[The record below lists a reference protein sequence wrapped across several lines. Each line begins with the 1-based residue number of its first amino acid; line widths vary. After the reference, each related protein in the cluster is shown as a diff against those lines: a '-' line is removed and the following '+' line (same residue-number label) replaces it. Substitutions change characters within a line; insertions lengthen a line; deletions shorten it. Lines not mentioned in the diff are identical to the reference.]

1 MNANHSGSDRGAVC
15 KEGCALKSNSVS
27 KSISALAAAMI
38 ACVAALLFFW
48 GGAANAQTFRG
59 TILGTVT
66 DSSGAAVSGA
76 TVTVKNTDTGLLR
89 TATTGDE
96 GNYSVP
102 ELPIGNYSVTV
113 EKSGFKSGV
122 VSAIHVEISS
132 ERRADVMLQPG
143 EVTQKIIVSSELP
156 LVETTMNTL
165 GGGFESQQVENLPI
179 NGRDYTKLFI
189 NVPGAAGEPNGA
201 GDSPGSFGYVAVN
214 GNRGRANNFMLDG
227 TDEND
232 GYRNDPAINE
242 GGVFGTPATVLP
254 LDAIAEFRV
263 LSNFEA
269 EYGRNA
275 GGVINI
281 VTKSGTNEFHGS
293 AYEYFRNDHLN
304 ARNFFNTEPTK
315 DAFRNNQFG
324 ATLGGP
330 IVRDKTF
337 YFVAYEG
344 QREGGAIT
352 SLNVVPS
359 VADFQS
365 AISTIKTL
373 PALNGGNPAA
383 DPTQCTTTII
393 ACVQG
398 QPLGVVNPVILNFFN
413 FCQSKGKCSGGKDI
427 WPAVNIPNAAPG
439 AANSVDAVNFS
450 SGISS
455 LIAKIDQAL
464 TANNELSGRYFFGDS
479 RQSFPLGL
487 AGGNNLPGTNTV
499 SPIRTQLVSISL
511 VSTVSP
517 NVVNE
522 ARFGWNRY
530 RNGFYPEDAKTI
542 GNPKDSLGLDT
553 GVTNPRDFG
562 LPTMRFGTLS
572 FLGSSPFSNPRDRV
586 DTNWQGIDGLSWKRG
601 RHDFKFGYEFRET
614 TVRSFNNF
622 SSRGVLVFNALSD
635 FLSGIPES
643 TALFSSRIIVGAT
656 DRDAKQGNDGLYVQD
671 SFRWTKNFTLNMG
684 VRWDYFGV
692 IHEDQ
697 GRFSVYDPAVGL
709 VHRDPLY
716 DKDFRSFSPRTS
728 LAWDVTGKQKTVVR
742 AGFGVFFDDFSQDAF
757 TGQIYENSFNAGV
770 AYNAIGPDPVFLNKQ
785 VQQVQVNGKNFHLP
799 FVSGRPVFVPG
810 NVGATSDASTVDKNL
825 RNPYVYNFNLNVQQE
840 LFRNTMLQ
848 IGYVGSS
855 GHKLLRLRDINQP
868 SHAEITKEDLAC
880 VPAPCILDGGVN
892 RNFTT
897 PLSTLAPNAPFIINQ
912 LESSA
917 VSHYHS
923 LQTSLTQQNF
933 HGWTNQITYTWSHS
947 IDTASDS
954 QDYVP
959 NAAESQDGTNTK
971 AERAPSNFDLR
982 NRFVWSSSYD
992 LPKWKSG
999 GRMGEGWMLSGVLT
1013 IASGHPFSMNYN
1025 GLDDFSGS
1033 GSFVDRPD
1041 IVGPIVYN
1049 HSDPTHFLDLSSF
1062 AVPCTFYSPTNP
1074 AFIGDGFAD
1083 SCTPGTRH
1091 FGTLPRNG
1099 LLGPNFRNLDLSIS
1113 KLTGITE
1120 RLKLLVRV
1128 DAFNIF
1134 NHPNFANPLA
1144 VAFFSDTAPNRSN
1157 FPQSCPSA
1165 NGSNAAAVI
1174 ASTGINPITGVSCG
1188 FQAITAT
1195 SDVGVGNPVLGG
1207 GGSRTLQIS
1216 LRLQF

>member
-1 MNANHSGSDRGAVC
+1 
-15 KEGCALKSNSVS
+15 
-27 KSISALAAAMI
+27 
-38 ACVAALLFFW
+38 VAALLLLCASP
-48 GGAANAQTFRG
+48 GKAQTFRG

-76 TVTVKNTDTGLLR
+76 KVTVKNMDTGLTR
-89 TATTGDE
+89 EVTTTDDGS
-96 GNYSVP
+96 YAVP

-113 EKSGFKSGV
+113 EMNGFKSGI
-122 VSAIHVEISS
+122 VSGIRVEVSS
-132 ERRADVMLQPG
+132 ERRADVTLQPG
-143 EVTQKIIVSSELP
+143 EVTQRIEVSGEALP
-156 LVETTMNTL
+156 LVETTSNTL
-165 GGGFESQQVENLPI
+165 GGAFESSQVEALPI
-179 NGRDYTKLFI
+179 NGRDYTKLLI

-232 GYRNDPAINE
+232 GYRNDPAINQ
-242 GGVFGTPATVLP
+242 GGVFGTPGTVLP

-281 VTKSGTNEFHGS
+281 VTKSGTNDFHGS

-324 ATLGGP
+324 ATLGGA

-337 YFVAYEG
+337 YFLAYEG

-352 SLNVVPS
+352 SLNVVPTLNS
-359 VADFQS
+359 TSPS
-365 AISTIKTL
+365 AS
-373 PALNGGNPAA
+373 ALNDFSQAVTALGG
-383 DPTQCTTTII
+383 DKTQCTTTII
-393 ACVQG
+393 ACVTN
-398 QPLGVVNPVILNFFN
+398 QPAGVINPVILNFFN
-413 FCQSKGKCSGGKDI
+413 FCQTKGQCSGGTNI
-427 WPAVNIPNAAPG
+427 WPTVNIPGAAAG
-439 AANSVDAVNFS
+439 AANSVDADPFS
-450 SGISS
+450 NNISS
-455 LIAKIDQAL
+455 MIAKIDHAIN
-464 TANNELSGRYFFGDS
+464 TNNQLSGRYFFGDS

-487 AGGNNLPGTNTV
+487 AGGNNLPRTNTV
-499 SPIRTQLVSISL
+499 TPIRTQLVSVSL
-511 VSTVSP
+511 VSTLST

-530 RNGFYPEDAKTI
+530 RNGFVPEDAKI
-542 GNPKDSLGLDT
+542 FGNPNDSLKLNT

-562 LPTMRFGTLS
+562 LPTIRFGTLS

-601 RHDFKFGYEFRET
+601 RHDIKFGYEFRET

-622 SSRGVLVFNALSD
+622 SSRGVLVFNALSN
-635 FLSGIPES
+635 FLSGTPVG
-643 TALFSSRIIVGAT
+643 TTLFSSRIIQGTT
-656 DRDAKQGNDGLYVQD
+656 DRNAKQANNALYVQD
-671 SFRWTKNFTLNMG
+671 SFRWTKNFTLNLG
-684 VRWDYFGV
+684 LRWDYFGV

-716 DKDFRSFSPRTS
+716 NQDYRSFSPRTS
-728 LAWDVTGKQKTVVR
+728 LAWDVTGKQKTVIR

-770 AYNAIGPDPVFLNKQ
+770 AYNAIGPDPVFLNKTFAANAIPFQ
-785 VQQVQVNGKNFHLP
+785 PGVQIFTSTPANGPAPVQ
-799 FVSGRPVFVPG
+799 
-810 NVGATSDASTVDKNL
+810 TTDASTVDKNL

-840 LFRNTMLQ
+840 LFRNTVFQ

-868 SHAEITKEDLAC
+868 THGIITQCDTGLPTPLPGC
-880 VPAPCILDGGVN
+880 TPGTINDGTVP

-897 PLSTLAPNAPFIINQ
+897 PLSAIAPNPPFIINQ
-912 LESSA
+912 LEGSA

-971 AERAPSNFDLR
+971 AEKGPSNFDLR

-992 LPKWKSG
+992 LPKWQSW

-1025 GLDDFSGS
+1025 ATDDYSGS

-1041 IVGPIVYN
+1041 IVGPLQYN
-1049 HSDPTHFLDLSSF
+1049 RSDPAQYLNLNSF
-1062 AVPCTFYSPTNP
+1062 AIPCTANGT
-1074 AFIGDGFAD
+1074 GTGFAFD
-1083 SCTPGTRH
+1083 TCIPGTRH
-1091 FGTLPRNG
+1091 FGNLGRNG
-1099 LLGPNFRNLDLSIS
+1099 LLGPNYRNFDLAIS
-1113 KLTGITE
+1113 KETRITE
-1120 RLKLLVRV
+1120 RLKLVFRA
-1128 DAFNIF
+1128 DAYNLL
-1134 NHPNFANPLA
+1134 NHPNFASPLA
-1144 VAFFSDTAPNRSN
+1144 VSFFADAAPNRSAA
-1157 FPQSCPSA
+1157 FPSGVAP
-1165 NGSNAAAVI
+1165 NGRHVGNL
-1174 ASTGINPITGVSCG
+1174 
-1188 FQAITAT
+1188 AITAT

-1207 GGSRTLQIS
+1207 GGTRSLQFAV
-1216 LRLQF
+1216 RLQF

>member
-1 MNANHSGSDRGAVC
+1 MKSDYWKCGREAVGTVKSASMSMKMSGLRAFLFGGA
-15 KEGCALKSNSVS
+15 
-27 KSISALAAAMI
+27 I
-38 ACVAALLFFW
+38 ALLLLC
-48 GGAANAQTFRG
+48 GSATKAQTFRG

-76 TVTVKNTDTGLLR
+76 TVTVKNIETGLLR
-89 TATTGDE
+89 TAATGDD
-96 GNYSVP
+96 GSYSVP

-113 EKSGFKSGV
+113 EMNGFKSGV
-122 VSAIHVEISS
+122 VSGIHVEISS
-132 ERRADVMLQPG
+132 ERRADVTLQPG
-143 EVTQKIIVSSELP
+143 EVTQKIEVSGEALP
-156 LVETTMNTL
+156 LVETTSNTL
-165 GGGFESQQVENLPI
+165 GGAFEGQQVENLPI

-281 VTKSGTNEFHGS
+281 VTKSGTNNLHGS

-315 DAFRNNQFG
+315 DAFRNNQYGGTVGG
-324 ATLGGP
+324 AL
-330 IVRDKTF
+330 IKDKTF
-337 YFVAYEG
+337 FFLAYEG

-365 AISTIKTL
+365 AVAAI
-373 PALNGGNPAA
+373 PGGNPS
-383 DPTQCTTTII
+383 QCTTTII
-393 ACVQG
+393 ACVTN
-398 QPLGVVNPVILNFFN
+398 QPAGVINPVILNFFN
-413 FCQSKGKCSGGKDI
+413 LCQSKGKCSGGKDI
-427 WPAVNIPNAAPG
+427 WPGVNIANAAPG
-439 AANSVDAVNFS
+439 AANSVDAVRFS
-450 SGISS
+450 SNINSM
-455 LIAKIDQAL
+455 IVKIDHAISKNHQ
-464 TANNELSGRYFFGDS
+464 LSGRYFFGDS
-479 RQSFPLGL
+479 TQSFPLGL

-499 SPIRTQLVSISL
+499 APIRTQLVSISL
-511 VSTVSP
+511 VSTLST
-517 NVVNE
+517 NTVNE

-530 RNGFYPEDAKTI
+530 RNGFYPEDASLF
-542 GNPKDSLGLDT
+542 GNPNSSLGLNT

-586 DTNWQGIDGLSWKRG
+586 DANWQGIDGLSWKHG
-601 RHDFKFGYEFRET
+601 RHDIKIGYEFRET

-622 SSRGVLVFNALSD
+622 SSRGVLVFNLLSN
-635 FLSGIPES
+635 FLQGTPAS
-643 TALFSSRIIVGAT
+643 TTLFSSRIVTGST
-656 DRDAKQGNDGLYVQD
+656 DRDARQGNEALYVQD
-671 SFRWTKNFTLNMG
+671 SFRWTRNLTLNVG
-684 VRWDYFGV
+684 LRWDYFGV

-716 DKDFRSFSPRTS
+716 DKDFHNFSPRMS
-728 LAWDVTGKQKTVVR
+728 LAWDVTGKQKTVIR
-742 AGFGVFFDDFSQDAF
+742 SGFGVFFDDFSQDAF
-757 TGQIYENSFNAGV
+757 TGQIYANSFNAGV
-770 AYNAIGPDPVFLNKQ
+770 AYNAIGPDPVLLDKQ
-785 VQQVQVNGKNFHLP
+785 VQVDLAGNHLP
-799 FVSGRPVFVPG
+799 FVPGQPVFVPG
-810 NVGATSDASTVDKNL
+810 NVAATTDASTVDKHM
-825 RNPYVYNFNLNVQQE
+825 RTPYVYNFNLNVQQE
-840 LFRNTMLQ
+840 LFKNTMLQ

-868 SHAEITKEDLAC
+868 NHATITAADLAC
-880 VPAPCILDGGVN
+880 NCILDSGAVVGSAP
-892 RNFTT
+892 RNFST
-897 PLSTLAPNAPFIINQ
+897 PLSAIAPNAPFVINQ
-912 LESSA
+912 LEGSA

-923 LQTSLTQQNF
+923 LQTSLNQQNF

-959 NAAESQDGTNTK
+959 NAAESQDGTNTN
-971 AERAPSNFDLR
+971 AEKGPSNFDLR

-992 LPKWKSG
+992 LPKWEAG

-1025 GLDDFSGS
+1025 TTDDYSGS

-1041 IVGPIVYN
+1041 IVGPPQYN
-1049 HSDPTHFLDLSSF
+1049 KSDPTQYLNLNSF
-1062 AVPCTFYSPTNP
+1062 AIPCTPLPQP
-1074 AFIGDGFAD
+1074 APPATQHTGFAFD
-1083 SCTPGTRH
+1083 TCTPGTRH
-1091 FGTLPRNG
+1091 FGNLGRNG
-1099 LLGPNFRNLDLSIS
+1099 LMGPNYRNFDLAIS
-1113 KLTGITE
+1113 KETRITE
-1120 RLKLLVRV
+1120 RLKLLFRV
-1128 DAFNIF
+1128 DAYNLL
-1134 NHPNFANPLA
+1134 NHPNLASPLA
-1144 VAFFSDTAPNRSN
+1144 VAFFADAAPNRSSQ
-1157 FPQSCPSA
+1157 FPAGVNPN
-1165 NGSNAAAVI
+1165 NGPMLGRHVGNL
-1174 ASTGINPITGVSCG
+1174 
-1188 FQAITAT
+1188 AITAT

-1207 GGSRTLQIS
+1207 GGTRSLQ
-1216 LRLQF
+1216 LAVRLQF

>member
-1 MNANHSGSDRGAVC
+1 MKSDDRKSGREAVGTVKSASMGMKMRRLRASLFGGA
-15 KEGCALKSNSVS
+15 
-27 KSISALAAAMI
+27 I
-38 ACVAALLFFW
+38 ALLLLC
-48 GGAANAQTFRG
+48 GIATTAQTFRG

-66 DSSGAAVSGA
+66 DSSGAAVSSA
-76 TVTVKNTDTGLLR
+76 KVTVKNIDTGLTR
-89 TATTGDE
+89 EVTTGDD
-96 GNYSVP
+96 GSYSVP
-102 ELPIGNYSVTV
+102 ELPIGNYSVMV
-113 EKSGFKSGV
+113 EKNGFKSAV
-122 VSAIHVEISS
+122 VSGIHVEISS
-132 ERRADVMLQPG
+132 ERRADVALQPG
-143 EVTQKIIVSSELP
+143 ALAQTVEVSGEALP
-156 LVETTMNTL
+156 LVETTSNTL
-165 GGGFESQQVENLPI
+165 GGAFESQQVENLPI

-281 VTKSGTNEFHGS
+281 VTKSGTNNFHGS

-304 ARNFFNTEPTK
+304 ARNFFNTEASK

-324 ATLGGP
+324 ATLGGA
-330 IVRDKTF
+330 IVKDKTF
-337 YFVAYEG
+337 YFLAYEG

-359 VADFQS
+359 VADFQN
-365 AISTIKTL
+365 AITNIKNT
-373 PALNGGNPAA
+373 ANPAA

-393 ACVQG
+393 ACVTN
-398 QPLGVVNPVILNFFN
+398 QPAGVINPVILKFFN
-413 FCQSKGKCSGGKDI
+413 FCQTNGKCSGGKDI
-427 WPAVNIPNAAPG
+427 WPGVNIANAAAG
-439 AANSVDAVNFS
+439 AANSVDSDPFS

-455 LIAKIDQAL
+455 MIAKIDHAINS
-464 TANNELSGRYFFGDS
+464 NNQLSGRYFFGDS

-499 SPIRTQLVSISL
+499 TPIRTQLVSVSL
-511 VSTVSP
+511 VSTLST

-530 RNGFYPEDAKTI
+530 RNGFVPEDAKSI
-542 GNPKDSLGLDT
+542 GNPNTSLGLNT

-562 LPTMRFGTLS
+562 LPTMRFLTQS

-586 DTNWQGIDGLSWKRG
+586 DANWQAIDGLSWKHG
-601 RHDFKFGYEFRET
+601 RHDIKFGYEYRLT
-614 TVRSFNNF
+614 TVRSFNDF
-622 SSRGVLVFNALSD
+622 SARGVFVFGPTLAGSTVLAPELQN
-635 FLSGIPES
+635 FLLGNPTS
-643 TALFSSRIIVGAT
+643 TPLFSSRIVTGAT
-656 DRDAKQGNDGLYVQD
+656 DRDAKQGSDGLYVQD
-671 SFRWTKNFTLNMG
+671 SFRWTRNFTLNMG
-684 VRWDYFGV
+684 LRWDYFGV
-692 IHEDQ
+692 IHEDH

-709 VHRDPLY
+709 IHRDPLY
-716 DKDFRSFSPRTS
+716 DKDFRSFSPRMS
-728 LAWDVTGKQKTVVR
+728 VAWDVTGKQKTVVR

-770 AYNAIGPDPVFLNKQ
+770 AYNPIGPDPIFINKSLPGVPFQ
-785 VQQVQVNGKNFHLP
+785 PGQAIFAAVPPNGP
-799 FVSGRPVFVPG
+799 APS
-810 NVGATSDASTVDKNL
+810 ATSDASTVDKHM

-840 LFRNTMLQ
+840 LFKNTMLQ

-868 SHAEITKEDLAC
+868 NQAEIKTADLTLPC
-880 VPAPCILDGGVN
+880 SSTTPPPCIQDFTVP

-897 PLSTLAPNAPFIINQ
+897 ILSSIDPVGPFVVNQ

-971 AERAPSNFDLR
+971 AEKGPSNFDLR
-982 NRFVWSSSYD
+982 NRFVWSSAYN
-992 LPKWKSG
+992 LPKWKAG
-999 GRMGEGWMLSGVLT
+999 GRMGEGWMLSGVVT
-1013 IASGHPFSMNYN
+1013 FASGHPFSTNYN
-1025 GLDDFSGS
+1025 LFDDYSGS
-1033 GSFVDRPD
+1033 GSSADRPD
-1041 IVGPIVYN
+1041 VVGAIQYN
-1049 HSDPTHFLDLSSF
+1049 YSDPTHFLNLNSF
-1062 AVPCTFYSPTNP
+1062 AIPCTPLPQVP
-1074 AFIGDGFAD
+1074 APNQHLGFAFD
-1083 SCTPGTRH
+1083 TCTPGTRH
-1091 FGTLPRNG
+1091 FGNLGRNG
-1099 LLGPNFRNLDLSIS
+1099 LLGPNYRNFDFAIS
-1113 KLTGITE
+1113 KETRITE
-1120 RLKLLVRV
+1120 RLKLIFRA
-1128 DAFNIF
+1128 DAYNLF
-1134 NHPNFANPLA
+1134 NHPNFASPLA
-1144 VAFFSDTAPNRSN
+1144 VAFFADAAPNRSIQ
-1157 FPQSCPSA
+1157 FPAGVDP
-1165 NGSNAAAVI
+1165 V
-1174 ASTGINPITGVSCG
+1174 TGRHIGNM
-1188 FQAITAT
+1188 AITAT

-1207 GGSRTLQIS
+1207 GGTRSIQFAV
-1216 LRLQF
+1216 RLQF

>member
-1 MNANHSGSDRGAVC
+1 
-15 KEGCALKSNSVS
+15 
-27 KSISALAAAMI
+27 MI
-38 ACVAALLFFW
+38 ACVAALLFFC
-48 GGAANAQTFRG
+48 GSAANAQTFRG

-89 TATTGDE
+89 TVTTGDD
-96 GNYSVP
+96 GGYSVP
-102 ELPIGNYSVTV
+102 ELPIINYSVTV
-113 EKSGFKSGV
+113 EKSGFKIAV
-122 VSAIHVEISS
+122 VSGIRIEVSGD
-132 ERRADVMLQPG
+132 RRVDVTLQPG
-143 EVTQKIIVSSELP
+143 EVTQKIEVSGEALP
-156 LVETTMNTL
+156 LVETTSNTL
-165 GGGFESQQVENLPI
+165 GGAFEASQVDALPI

-242 GGVFGTPATVLP
+242 GGVFGTPGTVLP
-254 LDAIAEFRV
+254 LDAIAEFKV
-263 LSNFEA
+263 LPNFEA

-281 VTKSGTNEFHGS
+281 VTKSGTNDFHGT

-324 ATLGGP
+324 ATLGGA
-330 IVRDKTF
+330 IVKDKTF

-359 VADFQS
+359 IADFQS
-365 AISTIKTL
+365 AITTI
-373 PALNGGNPAA
+373 GGDA
-383 DPTQCTTTII
+383 TQCTTTII
-393 ACVQG
+393 ACVTN
-398 QPLGVVNPVILNFFN
+398 QPAGVINPVILNFFN
-413 FCQSKGKCSGGKDI
+413 FCQSKGRCSGGKDI
-427 WPAVNIPNAAPG
+427 WPGVNLPNASAG
-439 AANSVDAVNFS
+439 TANSVDAVKFS
-450 SGISS
+450 NGISS
-455 LIAKIDQAL
+455 MIAKIDHAIN
-464 TANNELSGRYFFGDS
+464 ANNQVTGRYFFGDS

-499 SPIRTQLVSISL
+499 TPIRTQLVAISL
-511 VSTVSP
+511 VSTIST

-530 RNGFYPEDAKTI
+530 RNGFVPEDAKLF
-542 GNPKDSLGLDT
+542 GNPNDSLGLNT

-562 LPTMRFGTLS
+562 LPTIRFGVLS

-601 RHDFKFGYEFRET
+601 RHDIKFGYEFRET
-614 TVRSFNNF
+614 TVRSFNDF
-622 SSRGVLVFNALSD
+622 SGRGVLVFDALSD
-635 FLSGIPES
+635 FLSGIPVN
-643 TALFSSRIIVGAT
+643 TATGLFSSRIIVGAT
-656 DRDAKQGNDGLYVQD
+656 DRDAKQANDGLYVQD

-684 VRWDYFGV
+684 LRWDYFGV

-728 LAWDVTGKQKTVVR
+728 VAWDVTGKQKTVVR

-770 AYNAIGPDPVFLNKQ
+770 AYNAIGPDPVFLNKH
-785 VQQVQVNGKNFHLP
+785 VQQDSAGNHFPIVA
-799 FVSGRPVFVPG
+799 GRPVFVPG
-810 NVGATSDASTVDKNL
+810 NVDATTDASTVDKNL

-840 LFRNTMLQ
+840 LFRNTMFQ

-868 SHAEITKEDLAC
+868 NQATITAADLAC
-880 VPAPCILDGGVN
+880 NCIQDFNAP

-897 PLSTLAPNAPFIINQ
+897 QLSLLAPNPPFIINQ
-912 LESSA
+912 LEGSA

-954 QDYVP
+954 QDFVP

-971 AERAPSNFDLR
+971 VEKGPSNFDLR
-982 NRFVWSSSYD
+982 NRFVWSSSYE
-992 LPKWKSG
+992 LPKRKSW
-999 GRMGEGWMLSGVLT
+999 GRMGEGWMLSGVLS

-1025 GLDDFSGS
+1025 GFDDFSGS
-1033 GSFVDRPD
+1033 GSSVDRPD

-1049 HSDPTHFLDLSSF
+1049 RSDPTHFLDLSSF
-1062 AVPCTFYSPTNP
+1062 AVPCTFRSASDPLFLN
-1074 AFIGDGFAD
+1074 DGFAD
-1083 SCTPGTRH
+1083 SCIPGTRH

-1128 DAFNIF
+1128 DAYNIF

-1144 VAFFSDTAPNRSN
+1144 VSFFSDAAPNRSN
-1157 FPQSCPSA
+1157 QPQACP
-1165 NGSNAAAVI
+1165 NASSKVI
-1174 ASTGINPITGVSCG
+1174 AATGVNPVTGVSCG

-1207 GGSRTLQIS
+1207 GGSRTLQLS

>member
-1 MNANHSGSDRGAVC
+1 MNANQSGSDRRAVS
-15 KEGCALKSNSVS
+15 EERCALSKSNSAW
-27 KSISALAAAMI
+27 KSFSALRAMII
-38 ACVAALLFFW
+38 ACVAALLFW
-48 GGAANAQTFRG
+48 SGAANAQTFRG

-76 TVTVKNTDTGLLR
+76 TVTVKNTDTGLAR
-89 TATTGDE
+89 TVTTGDD
-96 GNYSVP
+96 GSYSVP
-102 ELPIGNYSVTV
+102 ELPIINYSVTV
-113 EKSGFKSGV
+113 EKSGFKIAV
-122 VSAIHVEISS
+122 VSGIRIEVSG
-132 ERRADVMLQPG
+132 ERRVDVTLQPG
-143 EVTQKIIVSSELP
+143 EVTQKIEVSGEALP
-156 LVETTMNTL
+156 LVETTSNTL
-165 GGGFESQQVENLPI
+165 GGTFESSQVDALPI
-179 NGRDYTKLFI
+179 NGRDYMKLFL

-201 GDSPGSFGYVAVN
+201 GDSPGSFGYVAIN
-214 GNRGRANNFMLDG
+214 GSRGRADNFMLDG

-242 GGVFGTPATVLP
+242 AGVFGTPATVLP
-254 LDAIAEFRV
+254 LDAIAELKI

-269 EYGRNA
+269 EYGRNS

-281 VTKSGTNEFHGS
+281 VTKSGTNSLHGS

-304 ARNFFNTEPTK
+304 ARNFFNTEPAK

-324 ATLGGP
+324 GTLGGP
-330 IVRDKTF
+330 LARDKTF
-337 YFVAYEG
+337 FFLAYEG

-359 VADFQS
+359 IADFQS
-365 AISTIKTL
+365 AITTI
-373 PALNGGNPAA
+373 GG
-383 DPTQCTTTII
+383 DPTKCTTTII

-398 QPLGVVNPVILNFFN
+398 QPAGAVNPVILNFFN
-413 FCQSKGKCSGGKDI
+413 FCQSKGRCSGGKDI
-427 WPAVNIPNAAPG
+427 WPGVNLPNAAAG
-439 AANSVDAVNFS
+439 TANSVDAVNFFS
-450 SGISS
+450 NINSMIV
-455 LIAKIDQAL
+455 KIDHGINTNNQL
-464 TANNELSGRYFFGDS
+464 TGRYFFGDS

-499 SPIRTQLVSISL
+499 APVRTQLVSVSL
-511 VSTVSP
+511 VSTLST

-522 ARFGWNRY
+522 ARFGWNRF
-530 RNGFYPEDAKTI
+530 RNGFYPEDAKVF
-542 GNPKDSLGLDT
+542 GNPNDSLQLNT

-586 DTNWQGIDGLSWKRG
+586 DSNWQGIDGLSWKRG
-601 RHDFKFGYEFRET
+601 RHDIKFGYEFRET
-614 TVRSFNNF
+614 TVRSFNDF
-622 SSRGVLVFNALSD
+622 SARGVLVFNALSD
-635 FLSGIPES
+635 LLSGIPES
-643 TALFSSRIIVGAT
+643 TALFSSRIILGST
-656 DRDAKQGNDGLYVQD
+656 DRDAKQANDALYVQD
-671 SFRWTKNFTLNMG
+671 SFRWTKNVTLNAG
-684 VRWDYFGV
+684 LRWDYFGV

-697 GRFSVYDPAVGL
+697 GRFSVYDPAAGL

-716 DKDFRSFSPRTS
+716 DQDFRSFSPRVS
-728 LAWDVTGKQKTVVR
+728 LAWDVSGKQKTVIR
-742 AGFGVFFDDFSQDAF
+742 TGFGVFFDDFSQDAF

-770 AYNAIGPDPVFLNKQ
+770 AYNAIGPDPVFLNKHVRQ
-785 VQQVQVNGKNFHLP
+785 DAARNHLP
-799 FVSGRPVFVPG
+799 FLPGVPVFAAG
-810 NVGATSDASTVDKNL
+810 NVDATTDASTVDKNM

-840 LFRNTMLQ
+840 LFRNTVFQ

-868 SHAEITKEDLAC
+868 SHAEITACDLVQPGSGCAFNKGL
-880 VPAPCILDGGVN
+880 IFDGGVP

-897 PLSTLAPNAPFIINQ
+897 PLSAVAPNAPFIINQ

-923 LQTSLTQQNF
+923 LQTSLTMQNF
-933 HGWTNQITYTWSHS
+933 HGWTNQISYTWSHS

-959 NAAESQDGTNTK
+959 NAAESQDGTNTA

-982 NRFVWSSSYD
+982 HRFVWSSSYE
-992 LPKWKSG
+992 LPKRESW
-999 GRMGEGWMLSGVLT
+999 GRMGEGWMLSGVLS

-1041 IVGPIVYN
+1041 VVAPIVYN
-1049 HSDPTHFLDLSSF
+1049 HSDPTHFLDLASF
-1062 AVPCTFYSPTNP
+1062 AVPCTFFSSSDPN
-1074 AFIGDGFAD
+1074 FSGDGFAD
-1083 SCTPGTRH
+1083 SCVPGTRH
-1091 FGTLPRNG
+1091 FGTLGRNG

-1128 DAFNIF
+1128 DAYNIL

-1165 NGSNAAAVI
+1165 NGSNAAPVI
-1174 ASTGINPITGVSCG
+1174 AQTWIHPVTGVSCG

>member
-1 MNANHSGSDRGAVC
+1 MNFNNSQCDRVAVS
-15 KEGCALKSNSVS
+15 KEGCALSRLNCKWHGLLVVF
-27 KSISALAAAMI
+27 A
-38 ACVAALLFFW
+38 AALLLL
-48 GGAANAQTFRG
+48 GGGQTASAQTFRG
-59 TILGTVT
+59 TILGTVM

-89 TATTGDE
+89 VVTTGDD
-96 GNYSVP
+96 GSYAVP
-102 ELPIGNYSVTV
+102 ELPIINYSVTV
-113 EKSGFKSGV
+113 EKSGFKIAVISGIRIE
-122 VSAIHVEISS
+122 VSG
-132 ERRADVMLQPG
+132 ERRVDVTLQPG
-143 EVTQKIIVSSELP
+143 QISQTIEVSGEALP
-156 LVETTMNTL
+156 LVETTSNTL
-165 GGGFESQQVENLPI
+165 GGTFEAEQVANLPI

-242 GGVFGTPATVLP
+242 GGVFGTPGTVLP
-254 LDAIAEFRV
+254 LDAIAEFKV

-281 VTKSGTNEFHGS
+281 VTKSGTNDFHGS

-304 ARNFFNTEPTK
+304 ARNFFNTETTK

-324 ATLGGP
+324 ATLGGA
-330 IVRDKTF
+330 IVKDKTF

-344 QREGGAIT
+344 QREGGALT

-359 VADFQS
+359 VGDFQS
-365 AISTIKTL
+365 AVT
-373 PALNGGNPAA
+373 ALGG
-383 DPTQCTTTII
+383 DPTQCTTTVI
-393 ACVQG
+393 ACVQN
-398 QPLGVVNPVILNFFN
+398 QPAGVINPVILNFFN
-413 FCQSKGKCSGGKDI
+413 FCQAKGKCSGGKNI
-427 WPAVNIPNAAPG
+427 WPGVNIPNPAAG
-439 AANSVDAVNFS
+439 APNSVDAVLFS
-450 SGISS
+450 NNISS
-455 LIAKIDQAL
+455 MIAKIDHAI
-464 TANNELSGRYFFGDS
+464 TTNNQLSGRYFFGDS

-487 AGGNNLPGTNTV
+487 AGGNNLPATNTV
-499 SPIRTQLVSISL
+499 TPIRTQLVSVSL
-511 VSTVSP
+511 VSTVST

-530 RNGFYPEDAKTI
+530 RNGFVPEDAKTI
-542 GNPKDSLGLDT
+542 GNPNDSLGLDT

-562 LPTMRFGTLS
+562 LPTIRFGTLS

-622 SSRGVLVFNALSD
+622 SSRGVLVFNQLSN
-635 FLSGIPES
+635 FLQGTPVS
-643 TALFSSRIIVGAT
+643 TVLFASRIIQGAT
-656 DRDAKQGNDGLYVQD
+656 DRDAKQANDALYIQD
-671 SFRWTKNFTLNMG
+671 SFRWTKNFTLNTG
-684 VRWDYFGV
+684 LRWDYFGV
-692 IHEDQ
+692 IHEDR

-716 DKDFRSFSPRTS
+716 NKDYRSFSPRVS

-757 TGQIYENSFNAGV
+757 TGQIYANSFNAGV
-770 AYNAIGPDPVFLNKQ
+770 AYNAIGPDPIFLNKSLTG
-785 VQQVQVNGKNFHLP
+785 VPFKPNVPIFAPVNFSTGP
-799 FVSGRPVFVPG
+799 AP
-810 NVGATSDASTVDKNL
+810 GATTDASTVDKNL

-840 LFRNTMLQ
+840 LFKNTVFQ

-868 SHAEITKEDLAC
+868 SHAVITQCDTGLPTPLPGCLAGTINDGT
-880 VPAPCILDGGVN
+880 VP
-892 RNFTT
+892 RNFSTV
-897 PLSTLAPNAPFIINQ
+897 LSAIAPNPPFIINQ
-912 LESSA
+912 LEGSA

-959 NAAESQDGTNTK
+959 NAAESQDGTNTA
-971 AERAPSNFDLR
+971 AEKGPSNFDLR
-982 NRFVWSSSYD
+982 NRFVWSSSYQ
-992 LPKWKSG
+992 LPKWESW

-1013 IASGHPFSMNYN
+1013 VSSGHPFSMNYN
-1025 GLDDFSGS
+1025 STDDYSGS

-1041 IVGPIVYN
+1041 VVGPLQYN
-1049 HSDPTHFLDLSSF
+1049 QADPTRYLNLNSF
-1062 AVPCTFYSPTNP
+1062 AIPCTANGT
-1074 AFIGDGFAD
+1074 GTGFAFD
-1083 SCTPGTRH
+1083 TCIPGTRH
-1091 FGTLPRNG
+1091 FGNLGRNG
-1099 LLGPNFRNLDLSIS
+1099 LLGPNYRNLDFSIS
-1113 KLTGITE
+1113 KLTSISE

-1128 DAFNIF
+1128 DAYNIL

-1144 VAFFSDTAPNRSN
+1144 VAFFADAAPNRSAA
-1157 FPQSCPSA
+1157 SLSGVGA
-1165 NGSNAAAVI
+1165 NGRHIGNL
-1174 ASTGINPITGVSCG
+1174 
-1188 FQAITAT
+1188 AITAT

-1216 LRLQF
+1216 MRLQF

>member
-1 MNANHSGSDRGAVC
+1 MKANYRKCDREVADPGLAGAVSTV
-15 KEGCALKSNSVS
+15 KSA
-27 KSISALAAAMI
+27 SITMKIRGLRAFLLGS
-38 ACVAALLFFW
+38 VAALLLFCASS
-48 GGAANAQTFRG
+48 GKAQTFRG

-66 DSSGAAVSGA
+66 DSSGAAVGGA
-76 TVTVKNTDTGLLR
+76 KVTIKNTDTGLTR
-89 TATTGDE
+89 EVTTTDDGS
-96 GNYSVP
+96 YAVP

-113 EKSGFKSGV
+113 EKSGFKTAV
-122 VSAIHVEISS
+122 VSGIHVEVSS
-132 ERRADVMLQPG
+132 ERRADLALQPG
-143 EVTQKIIVSSELP
+143 ALAQTVEVSGEALP
-156 LVETTMNTL
+156 LVETTSNTL
-165 GGGFESQQVENLPI
+165 GGAFESSQVEALPI

-269 EYGRNA
+269 EYGRNS

-281 VTKSGTNEFHGS
+281 VTKSGTNDFHAS

-324 ATLGGP
+324 ATLGGA
-330 IVRDKTF
+330 IVKDKTF
-337 YFVAYEG
+337 YFLAYEG

-352 SLNVVPS
+352 SLNVVPTLNS
-359 VADFQS
+359 TSPS
-365 AISTIKTL
+365 AS
-373 PALNGGNPAA
+373 ALNDFSQAVTALGG
-383 DPTQCTTTII
+383 DPTQCTATII
-393 ACVQG
+393 ACVRN
-398 QPLGVVNPVILNFFN
+398 QPAGVINPVILNFFN
-413 FCQSKGKCSGGKDI
+413 FCQTKGTCSGGKNI
-427 WPAVNIPNAAPG
+427 WPGVNIANAAAG
-439 AANSVDAVNFS
+439 AANSVDAVKFS
-450 SGISS
+450 NNISS
-455 LIAKIDQAL
+455 MIAKIDHAIN
-464 TANNELSGRYFFGDS
+464 TNNQLSGRYFFGDS

-499 SPIRTQLVSISL
+499 TPIRTQLVSVSL
-511 VSTVSP
+511 VSTLST

-530 RNGFYPEDAKTI
+530 RNGFVPEDAKSI
-542 GNPKDSLGLDT
+542 GNPNTSLGLNT

-562 LPTMRFGTLS
+562 LPTIRFGVLS

-622 SSRGVLVFNALSD
+622 SSRGVLVFNALSN
-635 FLSGIPES
+635 FLSGTPAS
-643 TALFSSRIIVGAT
+643 TVLFASRIIQGTT
-656 DRDAKQGNDGLYVQD
+656 DRDAKQANDALYVQD

-684 VRWDYFGV
+684 LRWDYFGV

-697 GRFSVYDPAVGL
+697 GRFSVYNPAVGL

-716 DKDFRSFSPRTS
+716 NQDYRSFSPRTS
-728 LAWDVTGKQKTVVR
+728 LAWDVTGKQKTVIR

-770 AYNAIGPDPVFLNKQ
+770 AYNAIGPNPIFLNKSLTGVPFQ
-785 VQQVQVNGKNFHLP
+785 PNVPIFAPVNFNGP
-799 FVSGRPVFVPG
+799 AP
-810 NVGATSDASTVDKNL
+810 GATTDASTVDKNL

-840 LFRNTMLQ
+840 LFRNTVFQ

-868 SHAEITKEDLAC
+868 THAIITQCDTGLPTPLPGC
-880 VPAPCILDGGVN
+880 TPGIINDGTVP

-897 PLSTLAPNAPFIINQ
+897 PLSTIAPNAPFIINQ
-912 LESSA
+912 LEGSA

-971 AERAPSNFDLR
+971 AEKGPSNFDLR

-992 LPKWKSG
+992 LPKWASL

-1025 GLDDFSGS
+1025 TTDDYSGS

-1041 IVGPIVYN
+1041 IVGPLQYN
-1049 HSDPTHFLDLSSF
+1049 QSDPTRYLNLNSF
-1062 AVPCTFYSPTNP
+1062 AIPCTANGT
-1074 AFIGDGFAD
+1074 GTGFAFD
-1083 SCTPGTRH
+1083 TCVPGTRH
-1091 FGTLPRNG
+1091 FGNLGRNG
-1099 LLGPNFRNLDLSIS
+1099 LIGPNYRNFDLAIS
-1113 KLTGITE
+1113 KETRITE
-1120 RLKLLVRV
+1120 RLKLVFRA
-1128 DAFNIF
+1128 DAYNLG
-1134 NHPNFANPLA
+1134 NHPNFASPLA
-1144 VAFFSDTAPNRSN
+1144 VAFFADAAPNRSAA
-1157 FPQSCPSA
+1157 SPSGVGA
-1165 NGSNAAAVI
+1165 NGRHIGNL
-1174 ASTGINPITGVSCG
+1174 
-1188 FQAITAT
+1188 AITAT

-1207 GGSRTLQIS
+1207 GGTRSVQFAV
-1216 LRLQF
+1216 RLQF

>member
-1 MNANHSGSDRGAVC
+1 MKSDDRKSGREAVGTV
-15 KEGCALKSNSVS
+15 KSASMSIKMRRLRAL
-27 KSISALAAAMI
+27 LI
-38 ACVAALLFFW
+38 ASVAALLLLCASS
-48 GGAANAQTFRG
+48 GKAQTFRG

-76 TVTVKNTDTGLLR
+76 KVTVKNTDTGLTR
-89 TATTGDE
+89 EVTTGDD
-96 GNYSVP
+96 GSYSVP

-113 EKSGFKSGV
+113 EKSGFKSAV
-122 VSAIHVEISS
+122 VSGIHVEISS
-132 ERRADVMLQPG
+132 ERRADVALQPG
-143 EVTQKIIVSSELP
+143 ALAQTVEVSGEALP
-156 LVETTMNTL
+156 LVETTSNTL
-165 GGGFESQQVENLPI
+165 GGAFEGQQVENLPI

-242 GGVFGTPATVLP
+242 GGVFGTPGTVLP
-254 LDAIAEFRV
+254 LDAIAEFKV

-281 VTKSGTNEFHGS
+281 VTKSGTNDFHGS

-304 ARNFFNTEPTK
+304 ARNFFNTERTK

-324 ATLGGP
+324 ATLGGA
-330 IVRDKTF
+330 IVKNKTF

-359 VADFQS
+359 LQDFADAFN
-365 AISTIKTL
+365 
-373 PALNGGNPAA
+373 PAKGGIAGGNPAV
-383 DPTQCTTTII
+383 CTMTII

-398 QPLGVVNPVILNFFN
+398 QPANVVNPVILNFFN
-413 FCQSKGKCSGGKDI
+413 FCQAKGQCSGGKDI
-427 WPAVNIPNAAPG
+427 WPGVNLSNVAPG
-439 AANSVDAVNFS
+439 APNSVDAVNFS
-450 SGISS
+450 NNISS
-455 LIAKIDQAL
+455 MIAKIDHAIS
-464 TANNELSGRYFFGDS
+464 ANNQLTGRYFFGDS

-499 SPIRTQLVSISL
+499 APIRTQLVSVSL
-511 VSTVSP
+511 VSTIST

-530 RNGFYPEDAKTI
+530 RNGFYPEDAKLS
-542 GNPKDSLGLDT
+542 GNPNASLGLNT

-601 RHDFKFGYEFRET
+601 RHDIKFGYEFRET
-614 TVRSFNNF
+614 AVRSFNNF
-622 SSRGVLVFNALSD
+622 SSRGVLVFNLLSN
-635 FLSGIPES
+635 FLQGTPAS
-643 TALFSSRIIVGAT
+643 TALFSSRIITGST
-656 DRDAKQGNDGLYVQD
+656 DRNAKQANDALYVQD
-671 SFRWTKNFTLNMG
+671 SFRWTKNFTLNLG
-684 VRWDYFGV
+684 LRWDYFGV
-692 IHEDQ
+692 IHEDN
-697 GRFSVYDPAVGL
+697 GLFSVYDPTVGL

-716 DKDFRSFSPRTS
+716 DKDYRSFSPRVS
-728 LAWDVTGKQKTVVR
+728 FAWDVTGKQKTVVR
-742 AGFGVFFDDFSQDAF
+742 AGFGLFFDDFSQDAF

-770 AYNAIGPDPVFLNKQ
+770 AYNAIGPAPVFLNKA
-785 VQQVQVNGKNFHLP
+785 VPKDSAGNNLP
-799 FVSGRPVFVPG
+799 FVPGQPVFIPG
-810 NVGATSDASTVDKNL
+810 NVGATTDASTVDKNL

-840 LFRNTMLQ
+840 IFHNTVFQ

-868 SHAEITKEDLAC
+868 NHATITAADLANGS
-880 VPAPCILDGGVN
+880 ILDFGAP

-897 PLSTLAPNAPFIINQ
+897 PLSAIAPNAPFIINQ

-992 LPKWKSG
+992 LPKRESW
-999 GRMGEGWMLSGVLT
+999 GRMGEGWMLSGVLS

-1033 GSFVDRPD
+1033 GSSVDRPD
-1041 IVGPIVYN
+1041 IVGPIMYN
-1049 HSDPTHFLDLSSF
+1049 RSDPTHFLDLSSF
-1062 AVPCTFYSPTNP
+1062 AVPCTFRSPSDP
-1074 AFIGDGFAD
+1074 KFLGDGFAD
-1083 SCTPGTRH
+1083 SCIQGTRH
-1091 FGTLPRNG
+1091 FGSLPRNG

-1128 DAFNIF
+1128 DAYNIF

-1157 FPQSCPSA
+1157 LPQACPSK
-1165 NGSNAAAVI
+1165 SNLVVAP
-1174 ASTGINPITGVSCG
+1174 TGINPITGVSCG

-1207 GGSRTLQIS
+1207 GGSRTLQLS

>member
-1 MNANHSGSDRGAVC
+1 MKSDYRKCGREVEDPGLAGAVDRARFASTTM
-15 KEGCALKSNSVS
+15 KMSRVRGFV
-27 KSISALAAAMI
+27 I
-38 ACVAALLFFW
+38 ASVAALLLLCASA
-48 GGAANAQTFRG
+48 GKAQTFRG

-76 TVTVKNTDTGLLR
+76 KVVVKNTDTGLTR
-89 TATTGDE
+89 EVTTADDGS
-96 GNYSVP
+96 YAVP

-113 EKSGFKSGV
+113 ETNGFKSSV
-122 VSAIHVEISS
+122 VSGIRVEISS
-132 ERRADVMLQPG
+132 ERRADVTLQPG
-143 EVTQKIIVSSELP
+143 ALAQTVEVSGEALP
-156 LVETTMNTL
+156 LVETTSNTL
-165 GGGFESQQVENLPI
+165 GGAFEGGQVEALPI

-269 EYGRNA
+269 EYGRNS

-281 VTKSGTNEFHGS
+281 VTKSGTNNFHGS

-304 ARNFFNTEPTK
+304 ARNFFNTEPAK

-324 ATLGGP
+324 ATLGGA
-330 IVRDKTF
+330 IVKDKTF
-337 YFVAYEG
+337 YFLAYEG

-352 SLNVVPS
+352 SLNVVPTLNS
-359 VADFQS
+359 SSPSASSLNDF
-365 AISTIKTL
+365 AKAVT
-373 PALNGGNPAA
+373 ALGG
-383 DPTQCTTTII
+383 DTSQCTTTII
-393 ACVQG
+393 ACVTN
-398 QPLGVVNPVILNFFN
+398 QPAGIINPVILNFFN
-413 FCQSKGKCSGGKDI
+413 FCQTKGTCSGGKNI
-427 WPAVNIPNAAPG
+427 WPGVNIPNAAAG
-439 AANSVDAVNFS
+439 AANSVDAVRFS

-455 LIAKIDQAL
+455 MIAKIDHAIN
-464 TANNELSGRYFFGDS
+464 TNNQLSGRYFFGDS

-499 SPIRTQLVSISL
+499 TPIRTQLVSVSL
-511 VSTVSP
+511 VSTLST

-530 RNGFYPEDAKTI
+530 RNGFVPEDAKSI
-542 GNPKDSLGLDT
+542 GNPNTSLGLNT

-562 LPTMRFGTLS
+562 LPTIRFGTLS

-586 DTNWQGIDGLSWKRG
+586 DSNWQAIDGLSWKRG
-601 RHDFKFGYEFRET
+601 RHDIKFGYEFRET
-614 TVRSFNNF
+614 TVRSFNDF
-622 SSRGVLVFNALSD
+622 SGRGVLVFNLLSD
-635 FLSGIPES
+635 FLSGTPTS
-643 TALFSSRIIVGAT
+643 TALFGRGRIIEGST
-656 DRDAKQGNDGLYVQD
+656 DRDAKQANDALYVQD

-684 VRWDYFGV
+684 LRWDYFGV

-697 GRFSVYDPAVGL
+697 GRFSVYNPAVGL
-709 VHRDPLY
+709 VKRDPLY
-716 DKDFRSFSPRTS
+716 DQDFRSFSPRTS
-728 LAWDVTGKQKTVVR
+728 LAWDVTGKQKTVIR

-770 AYNAIGPDPVFLNKQ
+770 AYNAIGPNPIFLNKSLTG
-785 VQQVQVNGKNFHLP
+785 VPFQQNVPIFAPIASLTNGP
-799 FVSGRPVFVPG
+799 APPD
-810 NVGATSDASTVDKNL
+810 TTDASTVDKNL

-840 LFRNTMLQ
+840 LFRNTVFQ

-868 SHAEITKEDLAC
+868 TNAIITQCDTGLPTPLPGC
-880 VPAPCILDGGVN
+880 TPGTINDGTVP

-897 PLSTLAPNAPFIINQ
+897 PLSAIAPNAPFIINQ
-912 LESSA
+912 LEGSA

-971 AERAPSNFDLR
+971 AEKGPSNFDLR
-982 NRFVWSSSYD
+982 NRFVWSSSYN
-992 LPKWKSG
+992 LPKWGSL

-1013 IASGHPFSMNYN
+1013 IAGGHPFSMNYN
-1025 GLDDFSGS
+1025 GTDDYSGA

-1041 IVGPIVYN
+1041 VVGPLQYN
-1049 HSDPTHFLDLSSF
+1049 QDDPTRYLNLNSF
-1062 AVPCTFYSPTNP
+1062 AIPCTPLPQP
-1074 AFIGDGFAD
+1074 APPATQHTGFAFD
-1083 SCTPGTRH
+1083 TCTPGTRH
-1091 FGTLPRNG
+1091 FGNLGRNG
-1099 LLGPNFRNLDLSIS
+1099 LIGPNYRNFDLAFS
-1113 KLTGITE
+1113 KETRITE
-1120 RLKLLVRV
+1120 RLKLVFRA
-1128 DAFNIF
+1128 DAYNLL
-1134 NHPNFANPLA
+1134 NHPNLASPLA
-1144 VAFFSDTAPNRSN
+1144 VAFFADAAPNRSAQ
-1157 FPQSCPSA
+1157 FPAGVNPN
-1165 NGSNAAAVI
+1165 NGPMLGRHVGNL
-1174 ASTGINPITGVSCG
+1174 
-1188 FQAITAT
+1188 AITAT

-1207 GGSRTLQIS
+1207 GGSRSVQFAV
-1216 LRLQF
+1216 RLQF

>member
-1 MNANHSGSDRGAVC
+1 MNANYLGSDRIAVR
-15 KEGCALKSNSVS
+15 EERCALSKSNSTL
-27 KSISALAAAMI
+27 KSASALWALMI
-38 ACVAALLFFW
+38 VCVAALQIFCVN
-48 GGAANAQTFRG
+48 ATNAQTFRG

-66 DSSGAAVSGA
+66 DSSGAAVTGA
-76 TVTVKNTDTGLLR
+76 TVTVKNSETGLLR
-89 TATTGDE
+89 TATTGDD
-96 GNYSVP
+96 GSYSVP

-122 VSAIHVEISS
+122 VSGIHVEISS
-132 ERRADVMLQPG
+132 ERRADVSLQPG
-143 EVTQKIIVSSELP
+143 QVSQTIEVSGEALP
-156 LVETTMNTL
+156 LVETTSNTL
-165 GGGFESQQVENLPI
+165 GGAFEGGQVEALPI

-281 VTKSGTNEFHGS
+281 VTKSGTNAFHGS

-324 ATLGGP
+324 VTLGGA
-330 IVRDKTF
+330 IVKDKTF
-337 YFVAYEG
+337 YFLAYEG

-359 VADFQS
+359 VTDFRN
-365 AISTIKTL
+365 AITNIKNT
-373 PALNGGNPAA
+373 AKPAA
-383 DPTQCTTTII
+383 DPTKCTTTII
-393 ACVQG
+393 ACVTN
-398 QPLGVVNPVILNFFN
+398 QPAGVINPVMLNFFN
-413 FCQSKGKCSGGKDI
+413 FCQSKGQCSGGKDI
-427 WPAVNIPNAAPG
+427 WPGVNIANAAAG
-439 AANSVDAVNFS
+439 AANSVDADPFS

-455 LIAKIDQAL
+455 MIAKIDHAIN
-464 TANNELSGRYFFGDS
+464 ANNQLSGRYFFGDS

-499 SPIRTQLVSISL
+499 TPIRTQLVSISL
-511 VSTVSP
+511 VSTLST

-530 RNGFYPEDAKTI
+530 RNGFVPEDAKSI
-542 GNPKDSLGLDT
+542 GNPNASLGLNT

-562 LPTMRFGTLS
+562 LPTMRFLTLS

-586 DTNWQGIDGLSWKRG
+586 DANWQAIDGLSWKHG
-601 RHDFKFGYEFRET
+601 RHDIKFGYEYRLT
-614 TVRSFNNF
+614 TVRSFNDF
-622 SSRGVLVFNALSD
+622 SARGVFVFGPTLQGSTVLAPELQN
-635 FLSGIPES
+635 FLLGNPTS
-643 TALFSSRIIVGAT
+643 TPLFSSRIVTGAT
-656 DRDAKQGNDGLYVQD
+656 DRDAKQASDGLYVQD
-671 SFRWTKNFTLNMG
+671 SFRWTRNFTVNMG
-684 VRWDYFGV
+684 LRWDYFGV

-709 VHRDPLY
+709 IHRDPLY
-716 DKDFRSFSPRTS
+716 DKDFRSFSPRLS
-728 LAWDVTGKQKTVVR
+728 VAWDVSGKQKTVVR

-770 AYNAIGPDPVFLNKQ
+770 AYNPIGPDPIFINKSLPGVPFQ
-785 VQQVQVNGKNFHLP
+785 PGLAIFAPVPPNGP
-799 FVSGRPVFVPG
+799 APS
-810 NVGATSDASTVDKNL
+810 ATSDASTVDKHM

-840 LFRNTMLQ
+840 LFKNTMLQ

-868 SHAEITKEDLAC
+868 NQAEITAADLAC
-880 VPAPCILDGGVN
+880 KCINDFAVP

-897 PLSTLAPNAPFIINQ
+897 ILSSIDPVGPFVVNQ
-912 LESSA
+912 LEASA

-971 AERAPSNFDLR
+971 AEKGPSNFDLR

-992 LPKWKSG
+992 LPKWEAG
-999 GRMGEGWMLSGVLT
+999 RRMGEGWMVSGVVT

-1025 GLDDFSGS
+1025 LFDDYSGS
-1033 GSFVDRPD
+1033 GSSADRPD
-1041 IVGPIVYN
+1041 IVGTPQYN
-1049 HSDPTHFLDLSSF
+1049 YSNPALFLNLNTF
-1062 AVPCTFYSPTNP
+1062 AMPCTPLPQVP
-1074 AFIGDGFAD
+1074 APNQHLGFAFD
-1083 SCTPGTRH
+1083 TCTPGTRH
-1091 FGTLPRNG
+1091 FGNLGRNA
-1099 LLGPNFRNLDLSIS
+1099 LMGPNYRNFDLALS
-1113 KLTGITE
+1113 KETKITE
-1120 RLKLLVRV
+1120 RLKLVFRV
-1128 DAFNIF
+1128 DAYNLF
-1134 NHPNFANPLA
+1134 NHPNFASPLA
-1144 VAFFSDTAPNRSN
+1144 VAFFADAAPNRSLQ
-1157 FPQSCPSA
+1157 FPAGIDPVTGRHI
-1165 NGSNAAAVI
+1165 GSM
-1174 ASTGINPITGVSCG
+1174 
-1188 FQAITAT
+1188 AITAT

-1207 GGSRTLQIS
+1207 GGTRSLQLA

>member
-1 MNANHSGSDRGAVC
+1 M
-15 KEGCALKSNSVS
+15 KSNYWKYDRKAVNTVKYASMAINICRLRAFLIGS
-27 KSISALAAAMI
+27 
-38 ACVAALLFFW
+38 VAALLLFC
-48 GGAANAQTFRG
+48 GSPASAQTFRG

-76 TVTVKNTDTGLLR
+76 KVTVKNTDTGLTR
-89 TATTGDE
+89 EVTTVDD
-96 GNYSVP
+96 GNYSAP
-102 ELPIGNYSVTV
+102 ELPVGNYSVTV
-113 EKSGFKSGV
+113 EKNGFKSSV
-122 VSAIHVEISS
+122 VTGIRVEISS
-132 ERRADVMLQPG
+132 ERRADVTLQPG
-143 EVTQKIIVSSELP
+143 ALAQTVEVSGEALP
-156 LVETTMNTL
+156 LVETTSNTL
-165 GGGFESQQVENLPI
+165 GGAFEGGQVEALPI

-281 VTKSGTNEFHGS
+281 VTKSGTNNFHGS

-304 ARNFFNTEPTK
+304 ARNFFNTERTK

-324 ATLGGP
+324 ATLGGA
-330 IVRDKTF
+330 IVKDKTF
-337 YFVAYEG
+337 YFLAYEG

-352 SLNVVPS
+352 SLNVVP
-359 VADFQS
+359 
-365 AISTIKTL
+365 TL
-373 PALNGGNPAA
+373 NSGSPNASALNDFSKAVAARGGDA
-383 DPTQCTTTII
+383 TQCTTTII
-393 ACVQG
+393 ACVTN
-398 QPLGVVNPVILNFFN
+398 QPAGVINPVIFNFFN
-413 FCQSKGKCSGGKDI
+413 FCQSHGTCSGGKNI
-427 WPAVNIPNAAPG
+427 WPTVNVPNAAAG
-439 AANSVDAVNFS
+439 APNSVDAVLFS

-455 LIAKIDQAL
+455 MIAKVDHAIN
-464 TANNELSGRYFFGDS
+464 ANNQLSGRYFFGDS

-487 AGGNNLPGTNTV
+487 AGGNNLPATNTV
-499 SPIRTQLVSISL
+499 TPIRTQLVSISL
-511 VSTVSP
+511 VSTIST

-542 GNPKDSLGLDT
+542 GNPNDSLKLDT

-562 LPTMRFGTLS
+562 LPTIRFGTLS

-586 DTNWQGIDGLSWKRG
+586 DANWQAIDGLSWKRG

-622 SSRGVLVFNALSD
+622 NSRGVLVFNALSD
-635 FLSGIPES
+635 FLNGNPVG
-643 TALFSSRIIVGAT
+643 TVLFGAGRIVQGST
-656 DRDAKQGNDGLYVQD
+656 DRYAKQGNDGLYAQD

-697 GRFSVYDPAVGL
+697 GRLSVYDPAVGL

-716 DKDFRSFSPRTS
+716 DKDYRSFSPRVS
-728 LAWDVTGKQKTVVR
+728 VAWDVAGKQKTVVR
-742 AGFGVFFDDFSQDAF
+742 AGFGVFYDDFSQDAF
-757 TGQIYENSFNAGV
+757 IGQIYENSVVNAGV
-770 AYNAIGPDPVFLNKQ
+770 AYNAIGPSPIFANKSLVGVPFQ
-785 VQQVQVNGKNFHLP
+785 PNVPIFAKVDLVNGP
-799 FVSGRPVFVPG
+799 AP
-810 NVGATSDASTVDKNL
+810 GATTDASTVDKNL

-840 LFRNTMLQ
+840 LFHNTMFQ

-868 SHAEITKEDLAC
+868 SNAVITQCDAGLPTPLPGCTAGKINDGS
-880 VPAPCILDGGVN
+880 VP

-897 PLSTLAPNAPFIINQ
+897 VLSAIAPNPPFYINQ
-912 LESSA
+912 LEGSA

-971 AERAPSNFDLR
+971 AEKGPSNFDLR

-992 LPKWKSG
+992 FPKWESW

-1025 GLDDFSGS
+1025 GTDDYSGG

-1041 IVGPIVYN
+1041 IIGPLKYN
-1049 HSDPTHFLDLSSF
+1049 QSDPTQFLDLTAF
-1062 AVPCTFYSPTNP
+1062 HIPCAYP
-1074 AFIGDGFAD
+1074 AGGGDGFAD
-1083 SCTPGTRH
+1083 TCSPGTRH
-1091 FGTLPRNG
+1091 FGNLGRNG
-1099 LLGPNFRNLDLSIS
+1099 LLGPNYRNLDFSIS

-1128 DAFNIF
+1128 DAYNIL
-1134 NHPNFANPLA
+1134 NHTNFANPLA
-1144 VAFFSDTAPNRSN
+1144 VAFFADAAPNRSAL
-1157 FPQSCPSA
+1157 FPAGIDPA
-1165 NGSNAAAVI
+1165 
-1174 ASTGINPITGVSCG
+1174 TGRHVGNL
-1188 FQAITAT
+1188 AITAT

-1207 GGSRTLQIS
+1207 GGNRSLQLS
-1216 LRLQF
+1216 VKLQF